1 VNITPIHG
9 LAFAALVLLIG
20 WRLYRRYRSHIGP
33 QKVRP
38 LRMSLRVGILSTV
51 AVLLLF
57 SPIGMLG
64 REVVGVAIAF
74 GAMLGWISLSQ
85 THFETREGRRWYT
98 PNIYIGMA
106 VTAVL
111 AARVVYRLVTLYPQI
126 QAGTFGHGGS
136 PFNGQQ
142 SIPTLAVFGLVIG
155 YYAVYYGGVL
165 WRSRQLVEE
174 APPAPAA

>member
-1 VNITPIHG
+1 MNLTPLHG

-20 WRLYRRYRSHIGP
+20 WRLYRRYKSHIGP

-38 LRMSLRVGILSTV
+38 LRMSLRVGLFGVV
-51 AVLLLF
+51 AVLILS
-57 SPIGMLG
+57 SPIGLLG
-64 REVVGVAIAF
+64 REVVGLALAF

-85 THFETREGRRWYT
+85 TQFESREGRRWYT

-106 VTAVL
+106 VTALL

-126 QAGTFGHGGS
+126 QAGTFAHGGS
-136 PFNGQQ
+136 PFGGQQ
-142 SIPTLAVFGLVIG
+142 SVPTLAVLGLVIG

-165 WRSRQLVEE
+165 WRSRRLAEVP
-174 APPAPAA
+174 AAPAS

>member
-1 VNITPIHG
+1 VNLTPVHG
-9 LAFAALVLLIG
+9 LAFAAFVLLIG
-20 WRLYRRYRSHIGP
+20 WRLYRRYKSHVGP

-38 LRMSLRVGILSTV
+38 LRMSLRVGLFSLF
-51 AVLLLF
+51 AVLILG
-57 SPIGMLG
+57 SPIHLLG
-64 REVVGVAIAF
+64 REIVGLAIAF

-111 AARVVYRLVTLYPQI
+111 AARVVYRLVVLYPQL
-126 QAGTFGHGGS
+126 QAGTFQQTS
-136 PFNGQQ
+136 PFGGTQ
-142 SIPTLAVFGLVIG
+142 SLPTLGVFGLVIG

-165 WRSRQLVEE
+165 WRSRQLAEE
-174 APPAPAA
+174 APP

>member
-1 VNITPIHG
+1 MNVTPIHG
-9 LAFAALVLLIG
+9 LFFAAFVLLIG
-20 WRLYRRYRSHIGP
+20 WRLYRRYKSHVGP

-38 LRMSLRVGILSTV
+38 LRMSFRVGLFSLF
-51 AVLLLF
+51 AVLLLA
-57 SPIGMLG
+57 SPIGLLG
-64 REVVGVAIAF
+64 REITGVAMAF

-111 AARVVYRLVTLYPQI
+111 AARVVYRLVTIYPQI
-126 QAGTFGHGGS
+126 QAGSFGHGGGS

-174 APPAPAA
+174 APAAA

>member
-1 VNITPIHG
+1 MNVPPAPA
-9 LAFAALVLLIG
+9 LPFAALALLIG
-20 WRLYRRYRSHIGP
+20 WRLSRRYKSHIGP

-38 LRMSLRVGILSTV
+38 LRMSLRVGLFTLF
-51 AVLLLF
+51 AVLILT
-57 SPIGMLG
+57 SPIGLLG
-64 REVVGVAIAF
+64 REIVGLAIGF

-126 QAGTFGHGGS
+126 QAGSFGHGGS

-142 SIPTLAVFGLVIG
+142 S
-155 YYAVYYGGVL
+155 
-165 WRSRQLVEE
+165 
-174 APPAPAA
+174 